1 MIFKRD
7 LPSDRQNKKSPK
19 PDIKSPQ
26 NPMLK
31 HMGTEAEALAKSR
44 ILSEK
49 VEEQTKAASLSQNM
63 MGHLGNEGRLPRP
76 AKKLLVTPGS
86 ELELGNKQQSASGK
100 VEKTLM
106 FKNPENEFVMS
117 ADKESMEQFKKVAS
131 RKMR

>member
-1 MIFKRD
+1 M
-7 LPSDRQNKKSPK
+7 
-19 PDIKSPQ
+19 
-26 NPMLK
+26 
-31 HMGTEAEALAKSR
+31 
-44 ILSEK
+44 
-49 VEEQTKAASLSQNM
+49 SQNM

-86 ELELGNKQQSASGK
+86 ELELGNKQQSTSGK